1 MPSRE
6 RGRKCHFSY
15 RAHDVFTISKI
26 SVCTKPTVI
35 SSISTGVFFPV
46 NQAVFFVQTFFE
58 TYKFAQQIF
67 FGPEN
72 WLLLSEGKYIIIGQ
86 DNLVSNYEI
95 FVRPM
100 KKISAGGWKVHLI
113 IKSVSVCVSV
123 CPCVC
128 VRPKIVHL
136 NFYLCV
142 CVRPKIVD
150 KNVSNIKHTN
160 LRTLN
165 HLCRK

>member
-1 MPSRE
+1 MLKARHPKWINPIYR
-6 RGRKCHFSY
+6 RGRGIKVLRMARLSILVEYRLRSFVPWSARILLDAIAGERHFAY

-72 WLLLSEGKYIIIGQ
+72 
-86 DNLVSNYEI
+86 
-95 FVRPM
+95 
-100 KKISAGGWKVHLI
+100 
-113 IKSVSVCVSV
+113 
-123 CPCVC
+123 
-128 VRPKIVHL
+128 
-136 NFYLCV
+136 
-142 CVRPKIVD
+142 
-150 KNVSNIKHTN
+150 
-160 LRTLN
+160 
-165 HLCRK
+165 